1 MKTAKFDAHL
11 RFPWPCHL
19 DTTGIVYEVG
29 LAPSPR
35 APRSALR
42 ARRWANPRSA
52 PRPALRAVR
61 GPCRIANPSV
71 GIIPG
76 IILIVVI
83 ELIVTWSA
91 FVLGTFKLNHR
102 ETYSLA
108 DVGRILGGRWGEE
121 FFSAAVCICMLF
133 FSASGM
139 VGVSTALNAVSMH
152 ATCTAVWMVVIFVVS
167 YVLASIRTLG
177 NITWLAWP
185 AFISILAAVLAM
197 TIAIGLQDRPH
208 DAPKAPLPWDKDF
221 KLFVDASFAK
231 AISAVAT
238 ILFAAA
244 GTPT

>member
-1 MKTAKFDAHL
+1 MSQLAH
-11 RFPWPCHL
+11 C
-19 DTTGIVYEVG
+19 DQVSTNG
-29 LAPSPR
+29 
-35 APRSALR
+35 
-42 ARRWANPRSA
+42 
-52 PRPALRAVR
+52 
-61 GPCRIANPSV
+61 SV

-91 FVLGTFKLNHR
+91 FILGTFKLNHR

-121 FFSAAVCICMLF
+121 FFSVAVCICMLF

-139 VGVSTALNAVSMH
+139 VGVSTALNAVSLH
-152 ATCTAVWMVVIFVVS
+152 AVCTAVWMVIIFVVS
-167 YVLASIRTLG
+167 FGLASIRTLG

-185 AFISILAAVLAM
+185 AFISILSAVLAM
-197 TIAIGLQDRPH
+197 TIAIGRQERPH
-208 DAPKAPLPWDKDF
+208 DAPPYPEAWDKEF
-221 KLFVDASFAK
+221 KLFVNASFSD